1 MSLPLSLHSNSDI
14 SSKKLLNYLDQR
26 IEQHLLCVVE
36 QTELVKLIRHPD
48 TDKHLALSLFQQLM
62 VESFFF
68 TSEIVRMTFEAIG
81 RLPLEMTSTLK
92 RASDHIIDEADHG
105 EMALRTFK
113 SMGGDEK
120 WAKTRSMTPA
130 TFAMIASY
138 KQLIQDEGAAYLG
151 YIYPFECTTCLIAQE
166 ALPWLDHHSITA
178 QQREF
183 IDVHAVADIEH
194 QQTMRTLISDI
205 VTKHPKLA
213 PSIEYACDV
222 FLALYPAPIWD
233 AIVERV
239 KNEISS

>member
-1 MSLPLSLHSNSDI
+1 MSIPLSLHSNSDI

-26 IEQHLLCVVE
+26 IEQHLRCVVE
-36 QTELVKLIRHPD
+36 QTELVKLIKQPD
-48 TDKHLALSLFQQLM
+48 TDKHLALSLIQQLM
-62 VESFFF
+62 VETFSFAP
-68 TSEIVRMTFEAIG
+68 EITKITFEAIG
-81 RLPLEMTSTLK
+81 RLPLEMTSALK
-92 RASDHIIDEADHG
+92 RACDHIIDEADHS

-113 SMGGDEK
+113 AMGGDEK

-138 KQLIQDEGAAYLG
+138 KQLIQGEGAAYLG
-151 YIYPFECTTCLIAQE
+151 YIYPFECMSCLMAQQ
-166 ALPWLDHHSITA
+166 ALPWLDHHGIPA